1 MSPRERSGKT
11 AGQGE
16 GHDKLLPDPRSAG
29 GRRGPA
35 AAHPPPAAAP
45 KAERSRWLRRRKAP
59 EALRG
64 RRWGALAAP
73 PGGAGVGGGGGKGR
87 GGRGDAPSGA
97 EALPVPGFRLRVPEE
112 DPRPEGGAAARRDF
126 QTRTMASSWWRW
138 RHGCS
143 WRRAARTPGP
153 GSPGLTGPPGPHP
166 AAAVR
171 AQVRPRS
178 APRRAQRSHP
188 NDSGAQE

>member
-1 MSPRERSGKT
+1 MNPRERSGKA

-16 GHDKLLPDPRSAG
+16 RVTTSSSRTLDRQGGKGAQPPRTLLLLPPR
-29 GRRGPA
+29 
-35 AAHPPPAAAP
+35 
-45 KAERSRWLRRRKAP
+45 KAERSPWLRHRKAP

-73 PGGAGVGGGGGKGR
+73 PGGAGEGGEKGR
-87 GGRGDAPSGA
+87 GGRGGAPSGA

-178 APRRAQRSHP
+178 APGRAQRSHP